1 MPGGDATDE
10 LYGVEPTDFVAA
22 RNDLAKRLRKEGDRE
37 LAAEVAKLRRPTPA
51 AWAVNQLTRRHRNEV
66 EELVRLGEALRAAQ
80 DEALAGGPERHSE
93 RGGGSGDL
101 RQAGRARR
109 DAVARLAER
118 AETLLIG
125 RGGGAGA
132 HSAEVTATLEA
143 ASLDAGAAA
152 AVLEGRLSAELHPPT
167 GFGVF
172 DALGPAPAPA
182 RRVASKAKEPDRE
195 PEPPN
200 QALREA
206 EEAAAEARRRWEER
220 SVQARA
226 AVDRVGES
234 RQGAQ
239 EAGAEVARIED
250 LLAEA
255 HRRLRAAVRDAELA
269 EDAASRAEDAAAKA
283 AGSLRDAGQ
292 RLADL
297 KGDMAHGG

>member
-1 MPGGDATDE
+1 MAGADATEE
-10 LYGVEPTDFVAA
+10 LYAVDPNDFVAA
-22 RNDLAKRLRKEGDRE
+22 RNDLAKRLRKAGDRQ

-51 AWAVNQLTRRHRNEV
+51 AGAVNQLARRHRDEV

-80 DEALAGGPERHSE
+80 DEALAGGAV
-93 RGGGSGDL
+93 DL

-118 AETLLIG
+118 AEALLRE
-125 RGGGAGA
+125 RGGGVGA
-132 HSAEVTATLEA
+132 HAAEVTATLEA
-143 ASLDAGAAA
+143 ASLDADAAA
-152 AVLEGRLSAELHPPT
+152 AILEGRLSAELHPPS

-172 DALGPAPAPA
+172 DAPATEPPVA
-182 RRVASKAKEPDRE
+182 RKPKEPDGE

-200 QALREA
+200 RALREA

-220 SVQARA
+220 SAQARA

-234 RQGAQ
+234 RRAAQ
-239 EAGAEVARIED
+239 DAEAEVARLED

-255 HRRLRAAVRDAELA
+255 QRRLRAAVRDAELA

-283 AGSLRDAGQ
+283 AGPLRDADQ
-292 RLADL
+292 RLVEL
-297 KGDMAHGG
+297 RGD